1 MSRLRTNIV
10 TVGLFSAAALLPL
23 SAAKAEQLGSA
34 SWYALTSQTASGEMM
49 DPSAMTAAH
58 PSLPFG
64 TKVLV
69 ENLTNGKSVEVRIN
83 DRGPFVGGRIIDVSK
98 AAASS
103 LGMIDAGVAKVRV
116 AAVGGEVTPTPAV
129 ASKAPAVLTASAE
142 KPRGAMAAAVKTA
155 SAKPVGKKVVV
166 AKAETRREPSVRK
179 QVVASYEK
187 ARTKRQGREIAWA
200 RSNRSTRKPVVLASA
215 SNAYAI
221 LGGTPGFM
229 DKQDRANSR
238 RARG

>member
-10 TVGLFSAAALLPL
+10 TVGLLSAAALLPL
-23 SAAKAEQLGSA
+23 SAAKAEQVGSA

-83 DRGPFVGGRIIDVSK
+83 DRGPFIGGRIIDVSK
-98 AAASS
+98 AAAST
-103 LGMIDAGVAKVRV
+103 LGMIDSGVAKVRV
-116 AAVGGEVTPTPAV
+116 ATLGGGEV
-129 ASKAPAVLTASAE
+129 ASAKKAPVQTASAD

-155 SAKPVGKKVVV
+155 SAKAVGKKVVV
-166 AKAETRREPSVRK
+166 AKAELRREPSIRK

-200 RSNRSTRKPVVLASA
+200 HSNRGGRKPVALASA
-215 SNAYAI
+215 ANSYGI

-229 DKQDRANSR
+229 AKQDRANSR

>member
-10 TVGLFSAAALLPL
+10 TVGLLSAAALLPL
-23 SAAKAEQLGSA
+23 SAVKAEQVGSA

-69 ENLTNGKSVEVRIN
+69 ENLTNGQSVEVRIN

-116 AAVGGEVTPTPAV
+116 ATVGGEV
-129 ASKAPAVLTASAE
+129 ASAKKAPIQTASAE
-142 KPRGAMAAAVKTA
+142 MPRGAMAVAVKTA
-155 SAKPVGKKVVV
+155 SAKAAAKKVVV
-166 AKAETRREPSVRK
+166 AKAELRREPSVRK

-200 RSNRSTRKPVVLASA
+200 HSSRGGRKPVVLASA
-215 SNAYAI
+215 ANSYGI

-229 DKQDRANSR
+229 EKQGREASR
-238 RARG
+238 RGRG

>member
-23 SAAKAEQLGSA
+23 SAAKAEQVGSA
-34 SWYALTSQTASGEMM
+34 SWYALTSKTASGEMM

-83 DRGPFVGGRIIDVSK
+83 DRGPFIGGRIIDVSK
-98 AAASS
+98 AAAST
-103 LGMIDAGVAKVRV
+103 LGMIGAGVAKVRV
-116 AAVGGEVTPTPAV
+116 ATIGGGAVSPAP
-129 ASKAPAVLTASAE
+129 AAKAPVQTALA
-142 KPRGAMAAAVKTA
+142 KPRGAMAVAVKTA
-155 SAKPVGKKVVV
+155 AVKPVFGKKVVV
-166 AKAETRREPSVRK
+166 AKAERREPSVRK
-179 QVVASYEK
+179 ELVASYEK
-187 ARTKRQGREIAWA
+187 ARVKRQGRKIAMA
-200 RSNRSTRKPVVLASA
+200 RGGRKPVVVASA

-221 LGGTPGFM
+221 LGSTPGFM
-229 DKQDRANSR
+229 DKQDRTNPR

>member
-1 MSRLRTNIV
+1 
-10 TVGLFSAAALLPL
+10 
-23 SAAKAEQLGSA
+23 
-34 SWYALTSQTASGEMM
+34 
-49 DPSAMTAAH
+49 MTAAH

-116 AAVGGEVTPTPAV
+116 AAIGGGEV
-129 ASKAPAVLTASAE
+129 ASAKKAPIQTASAE
-142 KPRGAMAAAVKTA
+142 KPKGAMEAAVKTA
-155 SAKPVGKKVVV
+155 SAKAATKKVAV
-166 AKAETRREPSVRK
+166 AKAELRREPSVRK

-187 ARTKRQGREIAWA
+187 ARIKRQGRGIAMA
-200 RSNRSTRKPVVLASA
+200 HPTTRGGRKPVVLAST

-229 DKQDRANSR
+229 EKQGPANSR

>member
-23 SAAKAEQLGSA
+23 SAAKAEQVGSA
-34 SWYALTSQTASGEMM
+34 SWYALTSRTASGEMM

-69 ENLTNGKSVEVRIN
+69 ENLTNGQSVVVRIN

-103 LGMIDAGVAKVRV
+103 LGMIGSGVAKVRV
-116 AAVGGEVTPTPAV
+116 AAIGGDE
-129 ASKAPAVLTASAE
+129 APIQTASAE
-142 KPRGAMAAAVKTA
+142 KPRGAMAVAVKTA
-155 SAKPVGKKVVV
+155 SAKAVGKKIVV
-166 AKAETRREPSVRK
+166 AKAEPRREPSVRK

-187 ARTKRQGREIAWA
+187 AHAKRLGREIAWA
-200 RSNRSTRKPVVLASA
+200 QSRHGGRKPIALASA
-215 SNAYAI
+215 ENSYAI
-221 LGGTPGFM
+221 LGSTPGFM
-229 DKQDRANSR
+229 EKQDQAKSR
-238 RARG
+238 RARA

>member
-10 TVGLFSAAALLPL
+10 TVGLLSAAALLPL
-23 SAAKAEQLGSA
+23 SAVKAEQVGSA

-69 ENLTNGKSVEVRIN
+69 ENLTNGQSVVVRIN

-103 LGMIDAGVAKVRV
+103 LGMIGAGVAKVRV
-116 AAVGGEVTPTPAV
+116 ATIGGGEVAI
-129 ASKAPAVLTASAE
+129 AKKAPIQTASAE
-142 KPRGAMAAAVKTA
+142 KPRGAMAVAVKTA
-155 SAKPVGKKVVV
+155 SAKAVAKKVVV
-166 AKAETRREPSVRK
+166 AKAELRREPSVRK

-200 RSNRSTRKPVVLASA
+200 HSKSGGGKPVVLASA
-215 SNAYAI
+215 VNSYGI

-229 DKQDRANSR
+229 EKQGREASR
-238 RARG
+238 RGRG

>member
-23 SAAKAEQLGSA
+23 SAAKAEQVGSA
-34 SWYALTSQTASGEMM
+34 SWYALTSRTASGEMM

-69 ENLTNGKSVEVRIN
+69 ENLTNGQSVVVRIN
-83 DRGPFVGGRIIDVSK
+83 DRGPFVGSRIIDVSK

-103 LGMIDAGVAKVRV
+103 LGMIGSGVAKVRV
-116 AAVGGEVTPTPAV
+116 AAIGGGGETPIQ
-129 ASKAPAVLTASAE
+129 TASAE
-142 KPRGAMAAAVKTA
+142 KPRGAMAVAMKTTSVKA
-155 SAKPVGKKVVV
+155 VGKKIVV
-166 AKAETRREPSVRK
+166 AKAELRREPSVRK

-187 ARTKRQGREIAWA
+187 AHAKRLGREIAWA
-200 RSNRSTRKPVVLASA
+200 QSRHGGRKPVELASA
-215 SNAYAI
+215 SNSYAI
-221 LGGTPGFM
+221 LGSTPGFM
-229 DKQDRANSR
+229 EKPDQAKSR
-238 RARG
+238 RDRG

>member
-23 SAAKAEQLGSA
+23 SIANAEQVGSA

-69 ENLTNGKSVEVRIN
+69 ENLTTGKSVEVRIN
-83 DRGPFVGGRIIDVSK
+83 DRGPFIGGRIIDVSK

-103 LGMIDAGVAKVRV
+103 LGMIGAGVAKVRV
-116 AAVGGEVTPTPAV
+116 ATVGSGEVRPTPAV
-129 ASKAPAVLTASAE
+129 ASKPAAIRTASAD

-155 SAKPVGKKVVV
+155 STKAVGKKVAV
-166 AKAETRREPSVRK
+166 AKAEPREPSVRK
-179 QVVASYEK
+179 QVIASYEK
-187 ARTKRQGREIAWA
+187 ARIKRQGREVAWA
-200 RSNRSTRKPVVLASA
+200 RTNRGSKKQVVLAST
-215 SNAYAI
+215 SDAYAI

-229 DKQDRANSR
+229 EKQDRANSR
-238 RARG
+238 RGRG

>member
-23 SAAKAEQLGSA
+23 SAAKAEQVGSA
-34 SWYALTSQTASGEMM
+34 SWYALTSRTASGEMM

-83 DRGPFVGGRIIDVSK
+83 DRGPFIGGRIIDVSK

-103 LGMIDAGVAKVRV
+103 LGMIGAGVAKVRV
-116 AAVGGEVTPTPAV
+116 AAIGGVEV
-129 ASKAPAVLTASAE
+129 ASAKKAPIQTASAE
-142 KPRGAMAAAVKTA
+142 KPRGAMAVAVKTA
-155 SAKPVGKKVVV
+155 SAKAVGKKIVV
-166 AKAETRREPSVRK
+166 AKAELRREPSVRK

-187 ARTKRQGREIAWA
+187 AHAKRLGREIAWA
-200 RSNRSTRKPVVLASA
+200 QSRHGRKSVQLASA
-215 SNAYAI
+215 SNSYAI
-221 LGGTPGFM
+221 LGSTPGFM
-229 DKQDRANSR
+229 EKQDQAKSR
-238 RARG
+238 RGRG

>member
-1 MSRLRTNIV
+1 
-10 TVGLFSAAALLPL
+10 
-23 SAAKAEQLGSA
+23 
-34 SWYALTSQTASGEMM
+34 M

-69 ENLTNGKSVEVRIN
+69 ENLTNGKFVEVRIN

-103 LGMIDAGVAKVRV
+103 LGMIGAGVAKVRV
-116 AAVGGEVTPTPAV
+116 AAIGGVEV
-129 ASKAPAVLTASAE
+129 ASAKKAPIQVASAE
-142 KPRGAMAAAVKTA
+142 KPRGAMAVAVKTA
-155 SAKPVGKKVVV
+155 SAKAGKKIVV
-166 AKAETRREPSVRK
+166 AKAELRREPSVRK

-187 ARTKRQGREIAWA
+187 ARAKRQGREIAWA
-200 RSNRSTRKPVVLASA
+200 QSSRGGRKPVQLASA
-215 SNAYAI
+215 SNSYAI
-221 LGGTPGFM
+221 LGSTPGFM
-229 DKQDRANSR
+229 EKQDQAKSR

>member
-23 SAAKAEQLGSA
+23 SAVKAEQVGSA
-34 SWYALTSQTASGEMM
+34 SWYALTSRTASGEMM

-64 TKVLV
+64 TKVVV
-69 ENLTNGKSVEVRIN
+69 ENLTNGQSVVVRIN

-103 LGMIDAGVAKVRV
+103 LGMIGSGVAKVRV
-116 AAVGGEVTPTPAV
+116 AAIGGGEIPSAKTQP
-129 ASKAPAVLTASAE
+129 LQTASAE
-142 KPRGAMAAAVKTA
+142 KPRGAMAVAVKTA
-155 SAKPVGKKVVV
+155 SAKAVGKRVVV
-166 AKAETRREPSVRK
+166 AKAELRRDPGVRR
-179 QVVASYEK
+179 QIVASYEK

-200 RSNRSTRKPVVLASA
+200 HSSRGGHNQIVLASA
-215 SNAYAI
+215 ANSYAI
-221 LGGTPGFM
+221 LGTTPGFM
-229 DKQDRANSR
+229 AKPDRANSR
-238 RARG
+238 RGRG

>member
-23 SAAKAEQLGSA
+23 SAAKAEQVGSA
-34 SWYALTSQTASGEMM
+34 SWYALTSRTASGEMM

-83 DRGPFVGGRIIDVSK
+83 DRGPFIGGRIIDVSK

-103 LGMIDAGVAKVRV
+103 LGMIGAGVAKVRV
-116 AAVGGEVTPTPAV
+116 AAIGGVEV
-129 ASKAPAVLTASAE
+129 ASAKKAPIQTASAE
-142 KPRGAMAAAVKTA
+142 KPRGAMAVAVKTA
-155 SAKPVGKKVVV
+155 SAKAVGKKIVV
-166 AKAETRREPSVRK
+166 AKAELRREPSVRK

-200 RSNRSTRKPVVLASA
+200 QSSRGGRKAVQLASA
-215 SNAYAI
+215 SNSYAI
-221 LGGTPGFM
+221 LGSTPGFM
-229 DKQDRANSR
+229 EKQDQAKSR
-238 RARG
+238 RGRG

>member
-10 TVGLFSAAALLPL
+10 TVGLLSAAALLPL
-23 SAAKAEQLGSA
+23 SAVKAEQVGSA
-34 SWYALTSQTASGEMM
+34 SWYALTSRTASGEMM

-69 ENLTNGKSVEVRIN
+69 ENLTNGQSVVVRIN

-103 LGMIDAGVAKVRV
+103 LGMIGAGVAKVRV
-116 AAVGGEVTPTPAV
+116 AAIGGGEI
-129 ASKAPAVLTASAE
+129 ASAKKAPIQTASAE
-142 KPRGAMAAAVKTA
+142 KPRGAMAVAVKTA
-155 SAKPVGKKVVV
+155 SAKAVGKKIVV
-166 AKAETRREPSVRK
+166 AKAELRRETGVRK

-187 ARTKRQGREIAWA
+187 ARAKRQGREIALA
-200 RSNRSTRKPVVLASA
+200 HRGGRNQMVLASA
-215 SNAYAI
+215 ADSYAI
-221 LGGTPGFM
+221 LGSTPGFM
-229 DKQDRANSR
+229 AKPDQANSR

>member
-23 SAAKAEQLGSA
+23 SAAKAEQVGSA
-34 SWYALTSQTASGEMM
+34 SWYALTSRTASGEMM

-69 ENLTNGKSVEVRIN
+69 ENLTNGQSVVVRIN

-103 LGMIDAGVAKVRV
+103 LGMIGSGVAKVRV
-116 AAVGGEVTPTPAV
+116 AAIGGGVEV
-129 ASKAPAVLTASAE
+129 ASAKKAPIQVASAE
-142 KPRGAMAAAVKTA
+142 KPRGAMAVAVKTA
-155 SAKPVGKKVVV
+155 SAKPVGKKIVV
-166 AKAETRREPSVRK
+166 AKAELRREPSVRK

-187 ARTKRQGREIAWA
+187 AHAKRLGREIAWA
-200 RSNRSTRKPVVLASA
+200 QSRHGRKSVQLASA
-215 SNAYAI
+215 SDSYAI
-221 LGGTPGFM
+221 LGSTPGFM
-229 DKQDRANSR
+229 EKQDRTKSR

>member
-23 SAAKAEQLGSA
+23 SVQADQVGSA
-34 SWYALTSQTASGEMM
+34 SWYDLTSQTASGEMM

-58 PSLPFG
+58 PTLPFG

-69 ENLTNGKSVEVRIN
+69 ENLTNGQSVVVRIN

-103 LGMIDAGVAKVRV
+103 LGMIDSGVAKVRL
-116 AAVGGEVTPTPAV
+116 AAIGGGE
-129 ASKAPAVLTASAE
+129 APIQTASAE
-142 KPRGAMAAAVKTA
+142 KPRGAMAVAVKTA
-155 SAKPVGKKVVV
+155 SAKAVGKKTIV
-166 AKAETRREPSVRK
+166 AKAEPRREPSVRK

-187 ARTKRQGREIAWA
+187 AHAKRLGREIAWA
-200 RSNRSTRKPVVLASA
+200 QSRHGGRKPIALASA
-215 SNAYAI
+215 ENNYAI
-221 LGGTPGFM
+221 LGSTPGFM
-229 DKQDRANSR
+229 EKQDQAKSR
-238 RARG
+238 RARS

>member
-1 MSRLRTNIV
+1 MSRLHTNIV
-10 TVGLFSAAALLPL
+10 TVGLLSAAALLPL
-23 SAAKAEQLGSA
+23 AAAKAEQVGSA

-49 DPSAMTAAH
+49 DPNAMTAAH

-69 ENLTNGKSVEVRIN
+69 ENLTNGQSVVVRIN

-103 LGMIDAGVAKVRV
+103 LGMIGAGVAKVRV
-116 AAVGGEVTPTPAV
+116 AAIGGSE
-129 ASKAPAVLTASAE
+129 APIQTASAE
-142 KPRGAMAAAVKTA
+142 KPHGAMAVAVKTA
-155 SAKPVGKKVVV
+155 SAKAVAKKVVV
-166 AKAETRREPSVRK
+166 AKAELRREPSVRK

-187 ARTKRQGREIAWA
+187 ARANRREIAWVHA
-200 RSNRSTRKPVVLASA
+200 NRGGRKPVVLASA
-215 SNAYAI
+215 ANSYGI

-229 DKQDRANSR
+229 EKQDREASR
-238 RARG
+238 RGRG

>member
-23 SAAKAEQLGSA
+23 SAAKAEQVGSA

-83 DRGPFVGGRIIDVSK
+83 DRGPFIGGRIIDVSK

-129 ASKAPAVLTASAE
+129 ASKAPAVRTASAD
-142 KPRGAMAAAVKTA
+142 KPRGAMAVAVKTA
-155 SAKPVGKKVVV
+155 SAKAVGKKVVV
-166 AKAETRREPSVRK
+166 AKAERREPSVRK

-187 ARTKRQGREIAWA
+187 ARIKRQGREIAMA
-200 RSNRSTRKPVVLASA
+200 HSRGGRKPVILASA

-229 DKQDRANSR
+229 EKQDRTNSR

>member
-10 TVGLFSAAALLPL
+10 TVGLLSAAALLPL
-23 SAAKAEQLGSA
+23 AAAKAEQVGSA

-69 ENLTNGKSVEVRIN
+69 ENLTNGQSVVVRIN

-103 LGMIDAGVAKVRV
+103 LGMIGAGVAKVRV
-116 AAVGGEVTPTPAV
+116 ATIGGGE
-129 ASKAPAVLTASAE
+129 APIQTASTE
-142 KPRGAMAAAVKTA
+142 KPRGAMAVAVKTA
-155 SAKPVGKKVVV
+155 SAKAVAKKVVV
-166 AKAETRREPSVRK
+166 AKAELRREPSVRK
-179 QVVASYEK
+179 QIVASYEK

-200 RSNRSTRKPVVLASA
+200 HSSRGGRKPVVLASA
-215 SNAYAI
+215 ANSYGI

-229 DKQDRANSR
+229 EKQDRVATR
-238 RARG
+238 RGRG

>member
-23 SAAKAEQLGSA
+23 SAAKAEQVGSA
-34 SWYALTSQTASGEMM
+34 SWYALTSRTASGEMM

-69 ENLTNGKSVEVRIN
+69 ENLTNGKFVEVRIN

-103 LGMIDAGVAKVRV
+103 LGMIGAGVAKVRV
-116 AAVGGEVTPTPAV
+116 AAIGGVEV
-129 ASKAPAVLTASAE
+129 ASAKKAPIQVASAE
-142 KPRGAMAAAVKTA
+142 KPRGAMAVAVKTV
-155 SAKPVGKKVVV
+155 SAKAGKKIVV
-166 AKAETRREPSVRK
+166 AKAELRREPSVRK

-187 ARTKRQGREIAWA
+187 ARAKRQGREIAWA
-200 RSNRSTRKPVVLASA
+200 QSSRGGRKPVQLASA
-215 SNAYAI
+215 SNSYAI
-221 LGGTPGFM
+221 LGSTPGFM
-229 DKQDRANSR
+229 EKQDQAKSR